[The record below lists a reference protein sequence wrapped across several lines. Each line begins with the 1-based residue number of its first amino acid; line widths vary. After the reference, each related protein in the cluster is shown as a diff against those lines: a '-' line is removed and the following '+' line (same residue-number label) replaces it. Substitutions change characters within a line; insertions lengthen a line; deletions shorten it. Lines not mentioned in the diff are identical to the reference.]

1 MYDFPSAK
9 KICSKVEKWLRTLEQ
24 TDDIAEYLD
33 QYCMMFNS
41 LKAKISFDELLD
53 NAIHMQTVCLEVD
66 YPNKKKP
73 QQTIKIC

>member
-53 NAIHMQTVCLEVD
+53 NANHLQ
-66 YPNKKKP
+66 PNPYADSLFRSGLPK
-73 QQTIKIC
+73 